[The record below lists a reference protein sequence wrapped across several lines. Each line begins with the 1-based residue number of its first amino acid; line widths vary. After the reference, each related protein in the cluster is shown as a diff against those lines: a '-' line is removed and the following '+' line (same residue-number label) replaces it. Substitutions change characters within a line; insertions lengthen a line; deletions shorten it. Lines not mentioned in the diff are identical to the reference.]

1 MSENYRLKQAKRDE
15 RGNDRLVLQ
24 IAKSLLK
31 NPSECE
37 FELKQRKRKL
47 ERKIVDN
54 LKTDHP
60 PLSEYERGRIRRMKQ
75 LVWSKIIS
83 SGPVIIKLK

>member
-15 RGNDRLVLQ
+15 RGNDRLVLR

-31 NPSECE
+31 HQSECE

-47 ERKIVDN
+47 DRKV
-54 LKTDHP
+54 
-60 PLSEYERGRIRRMKQ
+60 
-75 LVWSKIIS
+75 
-83 SGPVIIKLK
+83 